1 MKPHRVP
8 GWVQRLFP
16 QRKWEGIVEN
26 KQVYLT
32 FDDGPVPG
40 ITDFVLDE
48 LAKRGQQATFFM
60 VGDNVR
66 KHASLAQEVLQA
78 GHQIGNHTYNHL
90 HGLKTSSKAYLENVN
105 LCDQIFEEKLGVS
118 TPLFRPPYGMMNPW
132 QAGILQKE
140 KEIVM
145 WTLLTGDYDRSVSPQ
160 VVLNDSRKMTSERS
174 IIVFHDQQKTDG
186 HLQKILPEYLDF
198 LVGEGFMTGVL

>member
-8 GWVQRLFP
+8 KWVQRFFP
-16 QRKWEGIVEN
+16 QRIWEGAGGIR
-26 KQVYLT
+26 QVYLT

-66 KHASLAQEVLQA
+66 KHVSLAQEVLQA
-78 GHQIGNHTYNHL
+78 GHQIGNHTFHHL
-90 HGLKTSSKAYLENVN
+90 HGLKASTKSYFENVKA
-105 LCDQIFEEKLGVS
+105 CDQIFEEKLELR
-118 TPLFRPPYGMMNPW
+118 TPLFRPPYGMMSPW
-132 QAGILQKE
+132 QVKALQKE

-145 WTLLTGDYDRSVSPQ
+145 WTLLTGDYDRSVSPR
-160 VVLNDSRKMTSERS
+160 VVLNDSIRKTSEAC

-186 HLQKILPEYLDF
+186 HLQKILPGYLDF
-198 LVGEGFMTGVL
+198 LEGEGFKTGIL

>member
-8 GWVQRLFP
+8 GWIQRFFP
-16 QRKWEGIVEN
+16 QRKWEGIGEN

-40 ITDFVLDE
+40 ITDFVLSE
-48 LAKRGQQATFFM
+48 LAKRNQQATFFM

-66 KHASLAQEVLQA
+66 KHSSLAQEVVKA

-90 HGLKTSSKAYLENVN
+90 HGFKTFTKAYLENVKV
-105 LCDQIFEEKLGVS
+105 CDQIFEEKLGLS
-118 TPLFRPPYGMMNPW
+118 TPLFRPPYGMMSPW
-132 QAGILQKE
+132 QAEVLQKE

-160 VVLNDSRKMTSERS
+160 VVLKYSKKKTSERS

-186 HLQKILPEYLDF
+186 HLQKILPGYLDF
-198 LVGEGFMTGVL
+198 LEGEGFKTGIL

>member
-1 MKPHRVP
+1 M
-8 GWVQRLFP
+8 
-16 QRKWEGIVEN
+16 EN

-90 HGLKTSSKAYLENVN
+90 HVLYLV
-105 LCDQIFEEKLGVS
+105 
-118 TPLFRPPYGMMNPW
+118 
-132 QAGILQKE
+132 
-140 KEIVM
+140 
-145 WTLLTGDYDRSVSPQ
+145 
-160 VVLNDSRKMTSERS
+160 
-174 IIVFHDQQKTDG
+174 
-186 HLQKILPEYLDF
+186 
-198 LVGEGFMTGVL
+198 

>member
-8 GWVQRLFP
+8 KWVQVLFP
-16 QRKWEGIVEN
+16 QRKWEGIGEN

-66 KHASLAQEVLQA
+66 KHASLAQEVLHA
-78 GHQIGNHTYNHL
+78 GHQIGNHTFHHL
-90 HGLKTSSKAYLENVN
+90 HGLKTSTKSYFENVKA
-105 LCDQIFEEKLGVS
+105 CDQIFEEKLELR
-118 TPLFRPPYGMMNPW
+118 TPLFRPPYGMMSHW
-132 QAGILQKE
+132 QAKALQKE

-145 WTLLTGDYDRSVSPQ
+145 WTLLTGDYDRSVSPR
-160 VVLNDSRKMTSERS
+160 VVLNDSIRMTSVGS

-186 HLQKILPEYLDF
+186 HLQKILPGYLDF
-198 LVGEGFMTGVL
+198 LKGEGFKTGIL